1 MPLSEERRTARMSRK
16 QKQQSPQKCPKCSNI
31 ENQTVAVTVV
41 PDGEFRAGR
50 PGRLGQRQRG
60 RVWGLR
66 VYRKSCDFE
75 PKDSYGPEN
84 EEEMEKIA
92 RGGEDQYLPVR
103 CQPWG
108 DPIEDETE
116 IKRITDELRG
126 AGQASGYPRG
136 DFSELEKKAAAMYG
150 FDLEGERRRE
160 AEFKDEIRR
169 RWEAGNDR

>member
-1 MPLSEERRTARMSRK
+1 VR
-16 QKQQSPQKCPKCSNI
+16 
-31 ENQTVAVTVV
+31 
-41 PDGEFRAGR
+41 
-50 PGRLGQRQRG
+50 
-60 RVWGLR
+60 GLR

-84 EEEMEKIA
+84 EEEMEKIG

-126 AGQASGYPRG
+126 AYEPKDSPGPKN
-136 DFSELEKKAAAMYG
+136 EEEMEKKAAAMYG

-169 RWEAGNDR
+169 RWEARKR

>member
-1 MPLSEERRTARMSRK
+1 
-16 QKQQSPQKCPKCSNI
+16 
-31 ENQTVAVTVV
+31 
-41 PDGEFRAGR
+41 
-50 PGRLGQRQRG
+50 
-60 RVWGLR
+60 
-66 VYRKSCDFE
+66 
-75 PKDSYGPEN
+75 
-84 EEEMEKIA
+84 MEKIA